1 MRLNEISKEDKTFL
15 TLRGIEFN
23 FTNDYNNVA
32 LAYSIIGKSNSR
44 KQLLHNDIDLL
55 SAFISVFLNQGFN
68 ESDPE
73 IINAKNLYN
82 KLLEIK
88 NQL

>member
-32 LAYSIIGKSNSR
+32 LAYSIIGKSTYR
-44 KQLLHNDIDLL
+44 RAMLKDDIELILLRMQPVLNYGFDVNDTDMITIRDM
-55 SAFISVFLNQGFN
+55 
-68 ESDPE
+68 
-73 IINAKNLYN
+73 YN
-82 KLLEIK
+82 KLLDIK
-88 NQL
+88 SRK

>member
-1 MRLNEISKEDKTFL
+1 MRLDEISDEDKSFL
-15 TLRGIEFN
+15 TLRGIKFEFID
-23 FTNDYNNVA
+23 DYNNIISA
-32 LAYSIIGKSNSR
+32 LSIIGKSNSR